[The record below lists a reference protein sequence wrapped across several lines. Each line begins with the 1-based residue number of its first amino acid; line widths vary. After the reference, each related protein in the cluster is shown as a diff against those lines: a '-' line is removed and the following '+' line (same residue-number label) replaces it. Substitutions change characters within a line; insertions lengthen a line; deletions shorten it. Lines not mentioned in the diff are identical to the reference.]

1 MIHRVGGSMPATE
14 TAKHAYRRR
23 LKASGEQEVLI
34 RLSNTTVALI
44 DHLRKRHNL
53 RNRGQ
58 VLEYEN
64 SARELLKLF
73 EQRREATQ
81 QQ

>member
-1 MIHRVGGSMPATE
+1 MRTTE
-14 TAKHAYRRR
+14 NPVSQRQRARRR
-23 LKASGEQEVLI
+23 RIIAAGEQEVLF
-34 RLSNTTVALI
+34 RLSNETVALI
-44 DHLRKRHNL
+44 DEIKERQGL

-58 VLEYEN
+58 VLEHEY

-81 QQ
+81 Q

>member
-1 MIHRVGGSMPATE
+1 MPDTD
-14 TAKHAYRRR
+14 TAKRAYRRR
-23 LKASGEQEVLI
+23 IIAAGEQEVLI
-34 RLSNTTVALI
+34 RLSNGTVALI
-44 DHLRKRHNL
+44 DHLKKRHGL

-58 VLEYEN
+58 VIEHEN

-81 QQ
+81 QPMT

>member
-1 MIHRVGGSMPATE
+1 MPTIENAVSE
-14 TAKHAYRRR
+14 RQRARRR
-23 LKASGEQEVLI
+23 RIVAAGEQEVLF
-34 RLSNTTVALI
+34 RLSNETVAFI
-44 DHLRKRHNL
+44 DEIKERRGL

-58 VLEYEN
+58 VLEHEY

-81 QQ
+81 Q

>member
-34 RLSNTTVALI
+34 RLSNETVAFI
-44 DHLRKRHNL
+44 DHLRKRHKL